1 MSEYLK
7 VLLVGLFLSVA
18 GAVLAV
24 QAAEAATAQI
34 RTKPAPVVATESAPV
49 NPKAATCRLKWPYVM
64 LSCVA

>member
-34 RTKPAPVVATESAPV
+34 RTKAPVVASENAPV
-49 NPKAATCRLKWPYVM
+49 SPKAATCRLKWPYVM